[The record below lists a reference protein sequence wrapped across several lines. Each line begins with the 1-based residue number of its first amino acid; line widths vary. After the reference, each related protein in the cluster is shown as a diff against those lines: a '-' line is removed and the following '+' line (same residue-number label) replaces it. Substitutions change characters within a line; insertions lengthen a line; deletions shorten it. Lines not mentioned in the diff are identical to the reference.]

1 MHDER
6 RTRERGLLPIEARR
20 ILWDRLWARLL
31 APPEET
37 SGDAPGDRSRSD
49 DHAAGAEPTG
59 EGGR

>member
-31 APPEET
+31 APPPET
-37 SGDAPGDRSRSD
+37 GGEGSGCGGGSSNP
-49 DHAAGAEPTG
+49 AAQDSLTG